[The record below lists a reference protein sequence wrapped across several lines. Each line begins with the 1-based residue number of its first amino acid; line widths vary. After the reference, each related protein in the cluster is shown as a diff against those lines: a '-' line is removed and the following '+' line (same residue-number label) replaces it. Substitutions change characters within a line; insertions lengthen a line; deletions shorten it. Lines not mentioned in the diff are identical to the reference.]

1 MVTVKKLKEI
11 LSQYDDE
18 LVVLIDKSDPST
30 FSDVTYMEEGD
41 IQRYDDERIIINYQ
55 T

>member
-1 MVTVKKLKEI
+1 MTVKELKEI

-18 LVVLIDKSDPST
+18 LDVLIDKSVDGAFIDIT
-30 FSDVTYMEEGD
+30 DMQEYDV
-41 IQRYDDERIIINYQ
+41 QQYDDKHIIIQ